1 MVVVAVYEIKTLINK
16 AGNENR
22 VLAFKKLKSGF

>member
-1 MVVVAVYEIKTLINK
+1 MVVVAVYEIKTFINK

-22 VLAFKKLKSGF
+22 VLAFKKLK